1 MSNVSRHSERSVRS
15 TVIVNVVIACLLLL
29 VTVPLSFLAPSR
41 NQQLALIVPAV
52 VLCLPLVAT
61 AIALREKVGW
71 FAVGLVAAINLSY
84 LLVVLAILAVTFLGI
99 AGTFGLLVVLLPAL
113 VLFGFNTWQ
122 TASALRAKW
131 RLTPP
136 SSGQP
141 QATLESAAH
150 VER

>member
-15 TVIVNVVIACLLLL
+15 TIIANVAAACLVLL
-29 VTVPLSFLAPSR
+29 VAVPLSFLAPSR
-41 NQQLALIVPAV
+41 SQQLSLIVPAA

-61 AIALREKVGW
+61 ALALRERVGW

-84 LLVVLAILAVTFLGI
+84 LLVVLAILAVAFLGI
-99 AGTFGLLVVLLPAL
+99 AGTFGLVFVLLPAL
-113 VLFGFNTWQ
+113 VLFGLNTWQ
-122 TASALRAKW
+122 ATSALMAKW

-141 QATLESAAH
+141 TAAAH